1 MRTKILILAL
11 MLTCY
16 PGFAQQDAQYT
27 QYMYNTININ
37 PAYAGS
43 RGVMSV
49 FGLHRTQW
57 VGLDGAPT
65 TNTFSLNTPISNSNL
80 GVGFSLVND
89 RIGPTSDNT
98 ISADISYT
106 IPMNEVYKLSFGIK
120 ASGNIFNLDTDK
132 LDPAQANDPNLQNFN
147 NEFSPNFGA
156 GVYLH
161 SDKLYLGLS
170 VPNFLQDSKYNDNE
184 VAVFQERMNF
194 YFIGGYVFDVSQSI
208 KFKPAVLTKMVA
220 GSPLQVDA
228 SANFLFFDKFM
239 LGGAYRWDAAVS
251 VLAGFQVTDGLFIGY
266 SYDMETTQLRRYN
279 SGSHEVFLRFEL
291 FNKVSK
297 MVSPRFF

>member
-1 MRTKILILAL
+1 

-16 PGFAQQDAQYT
+16 SGFAQQDAQYT

-65 TNTFSLNTPISNSNL
+65 TNTFSFNTPISNSNL

-106 IPMNEVYKLSFGIK
+106 IPMNEVYKLSFGVK

-194 YFIGGYVFDVSQSI
+194 YFIGGYVFDVSPSI
-208 KFKPAVLTKMVA
+208 KFKPAVLTKMVT

-251 VLAGFQVTDGLFIGY
+251 ALAGFQVTDGLFIGY
-266 SYDMETTQLRRYN
+266 SYDMETTNLRRYN

>member
-1 MRTKILILAL
+1 MRTKILIFAL

-16 PGFAQQDAQYT
+16 TGFAQQDAQYT

-43 RGVMSV
+43 RGVMSI

-65 TNTFSLNTPISNSNL
+65 TNTFSINTPINNSNI

-106 IPMNEVYKLSFGIK
+106 VPMNEDYKLSFGIK

-132 LDPAQANDPNLQNFN
+132 LTPAQANDPNLQNFN
-147 NEFSPNFGA
+147 NDFSPNFGA

-184 VAVFQERMNF
+184 VAVFKERMNF
-194 YFIGGYVFDVSQSI
+194 YFIGGYVFDLSQSI
-208 KFKPAVLTKMVA
+208 KFKPAFLTKMVT

-228 SANFLFFDKFM
+228 SANFLFFDKLM

-251 VLAGFQVTDGLFIGY
+251 ALAGFQVTDGLFIGY
-266 SYDMETTQLRRYN
+266 SYDMETTNLRRYN

>member
-1 MRTKILILAL
+1 MRTKILIFAL

-16 PGFAQQDAQYT
+16 SGFAQQDAQYT

-43 RGVMSV
+43 RGVMSI

-65 TNTFSLNTPISNSNL
+65 TNAFSINTPLNNSNL
-80 GVGFSLVND
+80 GLGVSLVSD
-89 RIGPTSDNT
+89 KIGPTSDNT
-98 ISADISYT
+98 ISADLSYT
-106 IPMNEVYKLSFGIK
+106 VPMNEDYKLSFGIK
-120 ASGNIFNLDTDK
+120 ASGNMFNLDTEK
-132 LDPAQANDPNLQNFN
+132 LTPAQANDPNLQNFN

-170 VPNFLQDSKYNDNE
+170 VPNFLQDSKYNDND

-194 YFIGGYVFDVSQSI
+194 YFIGGYVFDIGSSV
-208 KFKPAVLTKMVA
+208 KFKPAFLTKLVTGA
-220 GSPLQVDA
+220 PLQVDA
-228 SANFLFFDKFM
+228 SANFLFFDKLM

-251 VLAGFQVTDGLFIGY
+251 ALAGFQITDGLFIGY

>member
-1 MRTKILILAL
+1 
-11 MLTCY
+11 MLTSY
-16 PGFAQQDAQYT
+16 AGFAQQDAQYT

-65 TNTFSLNTPISNSNL
+65 TNTFSFNTPINNSNL

-106 IPMNEVYKLSFGIK
+106 IPMNEVYKLSFGVK

-208 KFKPAVLTKMVA
+208 KFKPAILTKMVTGA
-220 GSPLQVDA
+220 PLQVDA

-251 VLAGFQVTDGLFIGY
+251 ALAGFQVTDGLFIGY

>member
-1 MRTKILILAL
+1 MITKILIFAL

-16 PGFAQQDAQYT
+16 SGFAQQDAQYT

-65 TNTFSLNTPISNSNL
+65 TNTFSFNTPINNSNL

-106 IPMNEVYKLSFGIK
+106 VKMNEVYKLSFGVK

-208 KFKPAVLTKMVA
+208 KFKPAVLTKMVTGA
-220 GSPLQVDA
+220 PLQVDA

-251 VLAGFQVTDGLFIGY
+251 ALAGFQVTDGLFIGY

>member
-1 MRTKILILAL
+1 

-16 PGFAQQDAQYT
+16 AGFAQQDAQYT

-106 IPMNEVYKLSFGIK
+106 IPMNEVYKLSFGVK

-251 VLAGFQVTDGLFIGY
+251 ALAGFQVTDGLFIGY

>member
-1 MRTKILILAL
+1 MRTKILIFAL

-16 PGFAQQDAQYT
+16 SGFAQQDAQYS

-43 RGVMSV
+43 RGVMSI

-65 TNTFSLNTPISNSNL
+65 TNAFSINTPINNSRL
-80 GVGFSLVND
+80 GVGLSLVND
-89 RIGPTSDNT
+89 KIGPTSDNT

-132 LDPAQANDPNLQNFN
+132 LDLSNPIDPNLQNFN
-147 NEFSPNFGA
+147 NDFSPNFGA
-156 GVYLH
+156 GIYLH
-161 SDKLYLGLS
+161 SDKLYLGFS
-170 VPNFLQDSKYNDNE
+170 VPNFLQDSKYNDNDI
-184 VAVFQERMNF
+184 AVFQERMNF
-194 YFIGGYVFDVSQSI
+194 YFIGGYVFDIGSSV
-208 KFKPAVLTKMVA
+208 KFKPAVLTKMVT
-220 GSPLQVDA
+220 GTPLQVDA
-228 SANFLFFDKFM
+228 SANFLFFDKLM

-251 VLAGFQVTDGLFIGY
+251 AIAGFQVTDGLFIGY

>member
-1 MRTKILILAL
+1 MRTKILIFAL

-16 PGFAQQDAQYT
+16 SGFAQQDAQYT

-106 IPMNEVYKLSFGIK
+106 IPMNEAYKLSFGVK

-156 GVYLH
+156 GVYFH

-194 YFIGGYVFDVSQSI
+194 YFIGGYVFDVSPSI
-208 KFKPAVLTKMVA
+208 KFKPAFLTKMVT
-220 GSPLQVDA
+220 GSPLQMDA

-251 VLAGFQVTDGLFIGY
+251 ALAGFQVTDGLFIGY

>member
-1 MRTKILILAL
+1 MRTKILIFAL

-16 PGFAQQDAQYT
+16 SGFAQQDAQYT

-65 TNTFSLNTPISNSNL
+65 TNTFSFNTPISNSNL

-106 IPMNEVYKLSFGIK
+106 IPMNEVYKLSFGVK

-156 GVYLH
+156 GVYFH

-194 YFIGGYVFDVSQSI
+194 YFIGGYVFDVSPSI
-208 KFKPAVLTKMVA
+208 KFKPAVLTKMVT

-251 VLAGFQVTDGLFIGY
+251 ALAGFQVTDGLFIGY
-266 SYDMETTQLRRYN
+266 SYDMETTNLRRYN

>member
-1 MRTKILILAL
+1 MRTKILIFAL

-16 PGFAQQDAQYT
+16 SGFAQQDAQYT

-65 TNTFSLNTPISNSNL
+65 TNTFSLNTPINNSNL

-89 RIGPTSDNT
+89 KIGPTSDNT

-106 IPMNEVYKLSFGIK
+106 VTMNEAYKLSFGVK

-251 VLAGFQVTDGLFIGY
+251 ALAGFQVTDGLFIGY

>member
-1 MRTKILILAL
+1 

-16 PGFAQQDAQYT
+16 SGFAQQDAQYT

-65 TNTFSLNTPISNSNL
+65 TNTFSFNTPISNSNL

-106 IPMNEVYKLSFGIK
+106 IPMNEVYKLSFGVK

-170 VPNFLQDSKYNDNE
+170 VPNFLQDAKYNDND

-208 KFKPAVLTKMVA
+208 KFKPAFLTKMVT

-251 VLAGFQVTDGLFIGY
+251 ALAGFQVTDGLFIGY

>member
-1 MRTKILILAL
+1 MRTKILIFAL

-16 PGFAQQDAQYT
+16 SGFAQQDAQYT

-65 TNTFSLNTPISNSNL
+65 TNTFSLNTPIGNSNL

-106 IPMNEVYKLSFGIK
+106 IPMNEVYKLSFGVK

-132 LDPAQANDPNLQNFN
+132 LDPSNPIDPNLQNFN

-251 VLAGFQVTDGLFIGY
+251 ALAGFQVTDGLFIGY

>member
-1 MRTKILILAL
+1 MRTKILIFAL

-16 PGFAQQDAQYT
+16 SGFAQQDAQYT

-106 IPMNEVYKLSFGIK
+106 IPMNEVYKLSFGVK

-170 VPNFLQDSKYNDNE
+170 VPNFLQDSKYNDND

-194 YFIGGYVFDVSQSI
+194 YFIGGYVFDVSPSI
-208 KFKPAVLTKMVA
+208 KFKPAILTKMVTGA
-220 GSPLQVDA
+220 PLQVDA

-251 VLAGFQVTDGLFIGY
+251 ALAGFQVTDGLFIGY

>member
-1 MRTKILILAL
+1 MRTKILIFAL

-16 PGFAQQDAQYT
+16 SGFAQQDAQYT

-65 TNTFSLNTPISNSNL
+65 TNTFSFNTPISNSNL

-106 IPMNEVYKLSFGIK
+106 IPMNEVYKLSFGVK

-194 YFIGGYVFDVSQSI
+194 YFIGGYVFDVSPSI
-208 KFKPAVLTKMVA
+208 KFKPAFLTKMVA

-251 VLAGFQVTDGLFIGY
+251 ALAGFQVTDGLFIGY
-266 SYDMETTQLRRYN
+266 SYDMETTNLRRYN

>member
-1 MRTKILILAL
+1 
-11 MLTCY
+11 
-16 PGFAQQDAQYT
+16 
-27 QYMYNTININ
+27 MYNTININ

-65 TNTFSLNTPISNSNL
+65 TNTFSLNTPINNSNL

-132 LDPAQANDPNLQNFN
+132 LDPSNPIDPNLQNFN

-251 VLAGFQVTDGLFIGY
+251 ALAGFQVTDGLFIGY

>member
-1 MRTKILILAL
+1 MRTKILIFAL

-16 PGFAQQDAQYT
+16 SGFAQQDAQYT

-65 TNTFSLNTPISNSNL
+65 TNTFSLNTPIGNSNL

-106 IPMNEVYKLSFGIK
+106 IPMNEVYKLSFGVK

-194 YFIGGYVFDVSQSI
+194 YFIGGYVFDVSPSI
-208 KFKPAVLTKMVA
+208 KFKPAVLTKMVT

-251 VLAGFQVTDGLFIGY
+251 ALAGFQVTDGLFIGY
-266 SYDMETTQLRRYN
+266 SYDMETTNLRRYN

>member
-1 MRTKILILAL
+1 MRTKILIFAL

-16 PGFAQQDAQYT
+16 SGFAQQDAQYT

-106 IPMNEVYKLSFGIK
+106 IPMNEVYKLSFGVK

-170 VPNFLQDSKYNDNE
+170 VPNFLQDSKYNDND

-208 KFKPAVLTKMVA
+208 KFKPAFLTKMVT

-251 VLAGFQVTDGLFIGY
+251 ALAGFQVTDGLFIGY
-266 SYDMETTQLRRYN
+266 SYDMETTNLRRYN

>member
-1 MRTKILILAL
+1 MRTKILIFAL
-11 MLTCY
+11 MLTSY
-16 PGFAQQDAQYT
+16 AGFAQQDAQYT

-65 TNTFSLNTPISNSNL
+65 TNTFSFNTPINNSNL

-106 IPMNEVYKLSFGIK
+106 IPMNEVYKLSFGVK

-194 YFIGGYVFDVSQSI
+194 YFIGGYVFDVSPSI
-208 KFKPAVLTKMVA
+208 KFKPAVLTKMVTGA
-220 GSPLQVDA
+220 PLQVDA

-239 LGGAYRWDAAVS
+239 LGSAYRWDAAVS
-251 VLAGFQVTDGLFIGY
+251 VLAGFQATDGLFIGY